1 MPGRGEEDKAE
12 ASVVKKQKTEDEDEA
27 LGNEDVVKEN
37 VEQVAVKDE
46 KVKEE
51 SGESGDEDVKA

>member
-12 ASVVKKQKTEDEDEA
+12 DSVVKKQKTEDEDEA
-27 LGNEDVVKEN
+27 LGNEDV
-37 VEQVAVKDE
+37 EQVAVKDE

-51 SGESGDEDVKA
+51 SGESGEEDVKA